1 MDRLSID
8 TNQAVGYASDRSA
21 ETADCGIER
30 KAKSK
35 PAIRPVMVDE
45 SGRIFEMTGEQIVMP
60 GLEPEAML
68 ESFEDE
74 RAGRMRS
81 LKDIIASRNKH
92 GI

>member
-1 MDRLSID
+1 VDGFSID
-8 TNQAVGYASDRSA
+8 TDQPFGHASDRIA
-21 ETADCGIER
+21 EASGDAVAR
-30 KAKSK
+30 KSGTR
-35 PAIRPVMVDE
+35 PAIRPVRVDE

-60 GLEPEAML
+60 GLEPEAIL

-81 LKDIIASRNKH
+81 LKDIIASRNQH